1 MPLGHGLTQEQID
14 GVQNLVDQGQYSE
27 AWQQL
32 SDYGDTYADNA
43 TDVTGNPDT
52 AFGEAM
58 RELVEQNWG
67 NTAGEG
73 AYENLF
79 GDVARDHLNNYLDT
93 MRDTGDW
100 PNTQQIEQSY
110 RDAVTNYGLPP
121 ETAFEGVFTN
131 SVGDMIPGVDWPDFL
146 QMEFCRKISQI
157 LKIKKF
163 KTKNP
168 PS

>member
-32 SDYGDTYADNA
+32 ADYGDTYADNA
-43 TDVTGNPDT
+43 ADVTGNPDT

-93 MRDTGDW
+93 MRDTGD
-100 PNTQQIEQSY
+100 
-110 RDAVTNYGLPP
+110 
-121 ETAFEGVFTN
+121 
-131 SVGDMIPGVDWPDFL
+131 
-146 QMEFCRKISQI
+146 
-157 LKIKKF
+157 
-163 KTKNP
+163 
-168 PS
+168 